1 MYSTCS
7 SHYCT
12 IHTHTH
18 THTPQLG
25 SPFRD
30 PVMKFALK
38 FPQQTVE
45 FFLTHLAE
53 TSISSLF
60 HFFLEHDDGRPLR
73 DTLAKSPD
81 KIIAFTFAVKVS
93 KRYRNMRFDYVQFPP
108 PPPPL

>member
-1 MYSTCS
+1 MYM
-7 SHYCT
+7 YMYICT
-12 IHTHTH
+12 HGHMDTHTHTH
-18 THTPQLG
+18 THMYTHTQLG

-93 KRYRNMRFDYVQFPP
+93 KR
-108 PPPPL
+108 